1 MKIFVVDD
9 EQIVLTSVRR
19 LLRRRGMTDVKI
31 CDKGKD
37 AVEIILSNDFDI
49 VLLDVLMPDI
59 DGLQVLDS
67 TKAHKPQTEFI
78 MVTAV
83 EDVATSVRAIR
94 MGAYDYLVKPVDPER
109 LYMTIERAF
118 ERKGLKAG
126 QAGSLGAQ
134 RGPAIPEDF
143 SEIITRNPRMIELIR
158 YAHIVAR
165 SGLPI
170 LVCGESG
177 TGKELFARSIHRT
190 ARSARK
196 PFVPVNVA
204 AIPETLFESQFL
216 GHAAGAFTGAT
227 GEHIGYFE
235 QADEGT
241 LYMDEIGEL
250 PSAQQVKFLR
260 VLEDRTITRLGE
272 NQPKEVDVQI
282 VASTNAD
289 LETACREG
297 RFRLDLYYRINTG
310 MIHVPPL
317 RERVDDLPLLAEHFL
332 SIAAHRF
339 DKPIRGFSS
348 AAMDALAMRE
358 FPGNIRELIGVI
370 NNAVLMC
377 EDDSIQTD
385 HLGQPIQEASL
396 FSRRP
401 CTLKEAA
408 EEHVAYILTH
418 NQDSLQKTADT
429 LGISVRQVQ
438 RRLADMRESPRW
450 AKVLSQM

>member
-1 MKIFVVDD
+1 MKILVVDD

-19 LLRRRGMTDVKI
+19 LLRRRGLTEVEI
-31 CDKGKD
+31 CDNGKD
-37 AVEIILSNDFDI
+37 AVDKILSTDFDI
-49 VLLDVLMPDI
+49 VLLDVLMPEV
-59 DGLQVLDS
+59 DGLQVIDS
-67 TKAHKPQTEFI
+67 TKPHKPQTEFI

-94 MGAYDYLVKPVDPER
+94 LGAYDYLVKPVDPER
-109 LYMTIERAF
+109 LYMTIERAY
-118 ERKGLKAG
+118 ERKGLRAG
-126 QAGSLGAQ
+126 QAGSLGSRD
-134 RGPAIPEDF
+134 RGDIPEEF
-143 SEIITRNPRMIELIR
+143 SEILTQNPRMIELIR
-158 YAHIVAR
+158 YTHIMAR

-190 ARSARK
+190 SRGQK
-196 PFVPVNVA
+196 QPFVPVNVA
-204 AIPETLFESQFL
+204 AIPESLFESQFL

-227 GEHIGYFE
+227 GEHMGYFE
-235 QADEGT
+235 QADGGT

-250 PSAQQVKFLR
+250 PAAQQVKFLR

-272 NQPKEVDVQI
+272 NQSNEVDVQI

-289 LETACREG
+289 LQTACREG

-310 MIHVPPL
+310 LIHVPPL
-317 RERVDDLPLLAEHFL
+317 RERADDLPLLAEHFL
-332 SIAAHRF
+332 ASASQRF
-339 DKPIRGFSS
+339 EKSIRGFSP
-348 AAMDALAMRE
+348 AAMEALAVRE

-370 NNAVLMC
+370 NNAVLTC
-377 EDDSIQTD
+377 DADSIQPQ

-418 NQDSLQKTADT
+418 NRGSLQKTAEI

-438 RRLADMRESPRW
+438 RRLADMRDSPRW
-450 AKVLSQM
+450 AKVLAQV

>member
-1 MKIFVVDD
+1 MKILVVDD

-19 LLRRRGMTDVKI
+19 LLRRRGLTEVEI
-31 CDKGKD
+31 CDNGKD
-37 AVEIILSNDFDI
+37 AVDRILSKDFDI
-49 VLLDVLMPDI
+49 VLLDVLMPEV
-59 DGLQVLDS
+59 DGLQVIDS
-67 TKAHKPQTEFI
+67 TKPHKPQTEFI

-94 MGAYDYLVKPVDPER
+94 LGAYDYLVKPVDPER
-109 LYMTIERAF
+109 LYMTIERAY
-118 ERKGLKAG
+118 ERKGLRAG
-126 QAGSLGAQ
+126 QAGSLGN
-134 RGPAIPEDF
+134 RDGGAIPEEF
-143 SEIITRNPRMIELIR
+143 SEILTRNPRMIELIR
-158 YAHIVAR
+158 YTHVMAR

-190 ARSARK
+190 ARGQK
-196 PFVPVNVA
+196 QPFVPVNVA
-204 AIPETLFESQFL
+204 AIPESLFESQFL

-227 GEHIGYFE
+227 GEHMGFFE
-235 QADEGT
+235 QADGGT

-250 PSAQQVKFLR
+250 PAAQQVKFLR

-272 NQPKEVDVQI
+272 NQSNEVDVQI

-289 LETACREG
+289 LQTACREG

-310 MIHVPPL
+310 LIHVPPL
-317 RERVDDLPLLAEHFL
+317 RERADDLPLLAEHFL
-332 SIAAHRF
+332 SLASQRF
-339 DKPIRGFSS
+339 EKSIRGFSP
-348 AAMDALAMRE
+348 AAMEALAVRE

-370 NNAVLMC
+370 NNAVLTC
-377 EDDSIQTD
+377 DTDSVQPQ

-418 NQDSLQKTADT
+418 NRGSLQKTAEI

-438 RRLADMRESPRW
+438 RRLADMRDSPRW
-450 AKVLSQM
+450 AKVLAQV

>member
-1 MKIFVVDD
+1 
-9 EQIVLTSVRR
+9 
-19 LLRRRGMTDVKI
+19 
-31 CDKGKD
+31 
-37 AVEIILSNDFDI
+37 
-49 VLLDVLMPDI
+49 MPNI

-67 TKAHKPQTEFI
+67 TKPHKSQTEFI

-83 EDVATSVRAIR
+83 EDVTTSVRAIR
-94 MGAYDYLVKPVDPER
+94 LGAYDYLVKPVDPER
-109 LYMTIERAF
+109 LYVTIERAF

-134 RGPAIPEDF
+134 THADIPEEF
-143 SEIITRNPRMIELIR
+143 SEILTRNPRMVELIR
-158 YAHIVAR
+158 YAHIMAR

-190 ARSARK
+190 ARSDRN

-227 GEHIGYFE
+227 GEHVGYFE

-250 PSAQQVKFLR
+250 PAAQQVKFLR

-289 LETACREG
+289 PEAACREG

-310 MIHVPPL
+310 LIHVPPL
-317 RERVDDLPLLAEHFL
+317 RERSDDLPLLAEHFL
-332 SIAAHRF
+332 AMASQRFEKSIQ
-339 DKPIRGFSS
+339 GFSS
-348 AAMDALAMRE
+348 AAMDALASRE
-358 FPGNIRELIGVI
+358 FPGNIRELIGII

-377 EDDSIQTD
+377 DSPSIQPE
-385 HLGQPIQEASL
+385 HIGQPIQEASL

-418 NQDSLQKTADT
+418 NQGSLQKTAET

-438 RRLADMRESPRW
+438 RRLADMRDSPRW
-450 AKVLSQM
+450 AKVLSQV

>member
-1 MKIFVVDD
+1 MKILVVDD

-19 LLRRRGMTDVKI
+19 LLRRRGMTDVEI
-31 CDKGKD
+31 CDNGKD
-37 AVEIILSNDFDI
+37 AVEKILSTDFDI
-49 VLLDVLMPDI
+49 VLLDVLMPEV

-67 TKAHKPQTEFI
+67 TKPHKPHTEFI

-94 MGAYDYLVKPVDPER
+94 LGAYDYLVKPVDPER
-109 LYMTIERAF
+109 LFMTIERAY
-118 ERKGLKAG
+118 ERKGLRAG
-126 QAGSLGAQ
+126 QAGSLGTQKNGAV
-134 RGPAIPEDF
+134 PEEF
-143 SEIITRNPRMIELIR
+143 SEIITHNPRMIELMR
-158 YAHIVAR
+158 YTHIMAR

-190 ARSARK
+190 ARDNKK

-204 AIPETLFESQFL
+204 AIPESLFESQFL
-216 GHAAGAFTGAT
+216 GHATGAFTGAT
-227 GEHIGYFE
+227 GEHMGYFE
-235 QADEGT
+235 QADGGT

-250 PSAQQVKFLR
+250 PAAQQVKFLR

-272 NQPKEVDVQI
+272 NQPREVDVQI

-310 MIHVPPL
+310 LIHVPPL
-317 RERVDDLPLLAEHFL
+317 RERAEDLPLLADHFL
-332 SIAAHRF
+332 AMASQRF
-339 DKPIRGFSS
+339 EKPIRGYSP
-348 AAMDALAMRE
+348 AAMEALAVRE
-358 FPGNIRELIGVI
+358 FPGNVRELIGVI
-370 NNAVLMC
+370 NNGVLMC
-377 EDDSIQTD
+377 DGDRIQPE
-385 HLGQPIQEASL
+385 HLGQPIQEAGL

-408 EEHVAYILTH
+408 EEHVAYILAH
-418 NQDSLQKTADT
+418 NSGSLQKTAQI

-450 AKVLSQM
+450 AKILTRV